1 MKGLDLQEIVKCKH
15 QNGDSVSKIFND
27 LSGVTSLPTI
37 KIWVKML
44 DETVTIKLGK
54 SPGRPRIARTKAN
67 ILKVKQRLNRKKKVS
82 TRKLGK
88 ELNISNSSVHRILQD
103 DLGYFSYKK
112 NYSISNSRCSK
123 TKKNQIFKLAIQ

>member
-1 MKGLDLQEIVKCKH
+1 MKSLDLQEIVKCKH

-27 LSGVTSLPTI
+27 LSGVISFSTI
-37 KIWVKML
+37 KRWVKML
-44 DETVTIKLGK
+44 DETGTIKLGK
-54 SPGRPRIARTKAN
+54 YPGRPRIARTKAN

-103 DLGYFSYKK
+103 DLGYFPY
-112 NYSISNSRCSK
+112 
-123 TKKNQIFKLAIQ
+123 

>member
-1 MKGLDLQEIVKCKH
+1 MKSFDLREIVKCKH

-27 LSGVTSLPTI
+27 LSGVISLSTI
-37 KIWVKML
+37 KIWIKML
-44 DETVTIKLGK
+44 DGTGVIKLGK
-54 SPGRPRIARTKAN
+54 PPGRPRITRTKAN
-67 ILKVKQRLNRKKKVS
+67 ILNVKQRLNRKKKVS

-112 NYSISNSRCSK
+112 NYSNSNNK
-123 TKKNQIFKLAIQ
+123 